1 MSSAV
6 TLQGCQDFLEEAA
19 APQGTLNELSLAT
32 RQGVEGNL
40 IATYRALDWNNGVG
54 GAWGNAAS
62 NWVWGSVPSDD
73 AYKGSEANDQ
83 PNINSVEGYAWSN
96 AEVETYLNDKWRGV
110 YEGVVRA
117 NATLRLLR
125 DVMASRPGEID
136 AATAASIEGEALFL
150 RAHFHFEAW
159 RMWGNVPY
167 YLEDDLDFR
176 KANNADTD
184 AGIAEVVTALI
195 ADLDAAIALLPVNAR
210 ATARVDQ
217 WTAKAYKGR
226 VQAYAAS
233 MGITGRTWADALT
246 TLREVRTSGP
256 YALEPS
262 FDRVWSGFSANENG
276 PETILAYQA
285 SANDGEPN
293 GNNANYGERL
303 NFPHSGSP
311 LGCCGFHQGSQN
323 LVNFYRVDA
332 AGLPLQLT
340 DANWNSSSA
349 TFVAGNMAPVDPRLD
364 WTVGRDGVPFKD
376 WGTHEAGWIRAPA
389 YGGRYSAKKN
399 VHEDASGAESNVGW
413 VPTQLNSVNIH
424 IFRYADMLLLLAEA
438 EVEAGALGNALAIVN
453 EIRTRARAAAQGCG
467 FPPAAANR
475 TQLLARY
482 PGCDGDTRIAVP
494 INDPSITWADY
505 EVSNYAAFPDQAFA
519 RNAVRME
526 RRLELAMEGQRFF
539 DLRRWGVAE
548 TVLNAY
554 LAVEESR
561 QPYLQNA
568 SAFESRHMLF
578 PIPPIQ
584 IQLSEVDGTPRLTQN
599 PGW

>member
-1 MSSAV
+1 MSSAF

-32 RQGVEGNL
+32 RAGVEGNL
-40 IATYRALDWNNGVG
+40 IAAYRALDWNNGVG

-83 PNINSVEGYAWSN
+83 PNINSIEAYTWSN

-117 NATLRLLR
+117 NSTLRLLR
-125 DVMASRPGEID
+125 DVRAAKPGEID
-136 AATAASIEGEALFL
+136 DATARSIEGEALFL

-159 RMWGNVPY
+159 RMWGNIPY
-167 YLEDDLDFR
+167 YTEDDLDFR
-176 KANNADTD
+176 EAN
-184 AGIAEVVTALI
+184 IQSAEVVTALL
-195 ADLDAAIALLPVNAR
+195 ADLDAAIGLLPTSPRANAR
-210 ATARVDQ
+210 VSQ

-226 VQAYAAS
+226 VQAYAG
-233 MGITGRTWADALT
+233 MWGDALT
-246 TLREVRTSGP
+246 TLRDVRANGP
-256 YALEPS
+256 YALEAS
-262 FDRVWSGFSANENG
+262 FDRVWTGFSSAENG

-311 LGCCGFHQGSQN
+311 LGCCGFHQASQN
-323 LVNFYRVDA
+323 LVNFYHVDA
-332 AGLPLQLT
+332 NGLPIALM
-340 DANWNSSSA
+340 DPNWNASST
-349 TFVAGNMAPVDPRLD
+349 TFTAGNMAPVDPRLD

-376 WGTHEAGWIRAPA
+376 WGTHEAGWIRAPG

-413 VPTQLNSVNIH
+413 VPTQLNAVNIH

-438 EVEAGALGNALAIVN
+438 EVEAGVLGNALAIVN
-453 EIRTRARAAAQGCG
+453 EIRTRAGALAQGCG
-467 FPPAAANR
+467 FPPDPDNDDELV
-475 TQLLARY
+475 TRY
-482 PGCDGDTRIAVP
+482 PGCSGDGRIAVD
-494 INDPSITWADY
+494 IDDASITWADY
-505 EVSNYAAFPDQAFA
+505 EIGTYASFPDQAFA
-519 RNAVRME
+519 RNAVRYE

-539 DLRRWGVAE
+539 DLRRWGTAE
-548 TVLNAY
+548 QVLNAY
-554 LAVEESR
+554 LAVERTR
-561 QPYLQNA
+561 QSYFPA
-568 SAFESRHMLF
+568 GAAFESRHMLF

-584 IQLSEVDGTPRLTQN
+584 IELSEVDGTPRLTQN